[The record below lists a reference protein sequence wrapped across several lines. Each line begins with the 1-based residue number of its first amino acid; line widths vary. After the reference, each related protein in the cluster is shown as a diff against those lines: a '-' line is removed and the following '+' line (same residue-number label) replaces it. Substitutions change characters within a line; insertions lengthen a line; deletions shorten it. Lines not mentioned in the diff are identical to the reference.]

1 MQAEAITILLYT
13 AANRKSPFEEW
24 VKRLKDRKA
33 RAKINVRI
41 ARVRLGNFGD
51 HKSVGE
57 GIYELR
63 IDYGPGYR
71 VYYGRLGKTVVLLL
85 CGGDKDSQADNIK
98 KAKEYWRDY
107 KMRVGDVSSNG
118 NETEESI

>member
-1 MQAEAITILLYT
+1 MQSEAITILLYT
-13 AANRKSPFEEW
+13 GANKKSPFEEW

-57 GIYELR
+57 GVYELR
-63 IDYGPGYR
+63 IDYGPDYR
-71 VYYGRLGKTVVLLL
+71 VYYGKLGKTVVLLL
-85 CGGDKDSQADNIK
+85 CGGIK
-98 KAKEYWRDY
+98 QP
-107 KMRVGDVSSNG
+107 G
-118 NETEESI
+118 